1 MDLQE
6 IAEHA
11 ADLLRAPATLE
22 DRDFHLVAYAAH
34 GDTIDPV
41 RVDSILHRRATD
53 AVRAR
58 FERHGIARATG
69 PVRIPADVSLGQLGR
84 LCLPVRWNNVT
95 YGYLWLL
102 DDQERITPAQ
112 AARAMPLCDR
122 AALLMARQARERD
135 DLGWKVA
142 DLLSTHP
149 DARTQAADDLTSAGA
164 ADPPF
169 TVAVLRTPTA
179 EPLNPWLLPHSV
191 LTTFWQRDH
200 VLLIPATA
208 SAPTTIDRARHLLEE
223 HGAPVQAGV
232 HSPCPTLDHVHEG
245 WLRARVAARTAA
257 PGETRHWTSLG
268 VLRLLRTAGD
278 EALTQSTQTPGTH
291 RLLQNPELAE
301 TARTYLDLAGN
312 IQKTAQTL
320 NIHRQ
325 TLYHRLRRI
334 ETLTSLTLTNGQDRL
349 TLHLA
354 LTLAP
359 HLAPPSNHKAPP
371 ET

>member
-1 MDLQE
+1 MDDLQE

-11 ADLLRAPATLE
+11 ADLLQAPATLE

-41 RVDSILHRRATD
+41 RLDSILRRRATG

-58 FERHGIARATG
+58 FERHGIARARG
-69 PVRIPADVSLGQLGR
+69 PVRIPADPSLDQLGR

-102 DDQERITPAQ
+102 DDEERITPDQ
-112 AARAMPLCDR
+112 AAEAMPLCDR

-135 DLGWKVA
+135 DLGWKLA

-149 DARTQAADDLTSAGA
+149 EPRTRAADDLTDTGIA
-164 ADPPF
+164 APPF
-169 TVAVLRTPTA
+169 TIAVLRTPSP
-179 EPLNPWLLPHSV
+179 EPLNPWLLPHAV

-200 VLLIPATA
+200 VLLIPATT
-208 SAPTTIDRARHLLEE
+208 STPTTLDRARLLLEE
-223 HGAPVQAGV
+223 RNAPVQIGV
-232 HSPCPTLDHVHEG
+232 HSPCQTLDDVHES
-245 WLRARVAARTAA
+245 WLRARVAARVAT
-257 PGETRHWTSLG
+257 PGETRDWKTLG
-268 VLRLLRTAGD
+268 ALRLLRTAGD
-278 EALTQSTQTPGTH
+278 EALTQATQTPGTTS
-291 RLLQNPELAE
+291 LQAHPDLQE

-312 IQKTAQTL
+312 IQQTAKTL

-334 ETLTSLTLTNGQDRL
+334 EALTSLTLTNGQDRL

-359 HLAPPSNHKAPP
+359 HLNP
-371 ET
+371 

>member
-22 DRDFHLVAYAAH
+22 DRDFHLVAYAPH

-41 RVDSILHRRATD
+41 RMDSILHRRATA
-53 AVRAR
+53 AVRTR

-69 PVRIPADVSLGQLGR
+69 PVRIPADTSVGQLGR

-102 DDQERITPAQ
+102 DDQERITHTQ
-112 AARAMPLCDR
+112 AAHAMPLCER

-142 DLLSTHP
+142 DLLSAHP
-149 DARTQAADDLTSAGA
+149 DTRTQAATELAEA
-164 ADPPF
+164 AAPEPPF
-169 TVAVLRTPTA
+169 TVAVLRTPSP
-179 EPLNPWLLPHSV
+179 EPLNPWLLPHSA
-191 LTTFWQRDH
+191 LTTVWQRDH
-200 VLLIPATA
+200 VLVLPRP
-208 SAPTTIDRARHLLEE
+208 SARTTVDRARHLLEE
-223 HGAPVQAGV
+223 RNAPVQAGV
-232 HSPCPTLDHVHEG
+232 YSPCPTLDHVHEG

-257 PGETRHWTSLG
+257 PGETRDWTSLG

-278 EALTQSTQTPGTH
+278 DALTQTTQTKGTE
-291 RLLQNPELAE
+291 RLLEHPDLAE

-312 IQKTAQTL
+312 VQKTAQAL

-334 ETLTSLTLTNGQDRL
+334 EALTTLTLTNGQDRL

-354 LTLAP
+354 LTLSP
-359 HLAPPSNHKAPP
+359 HLDQQTNTRPS
-371 ET
+371 

>member
-22 DRDFHLVAYAAH
+22 DRDFHLVAYAGH

-41 RVDSILHRRATD
+41 RMDSILHRRATL
-53 AVRAR
+53 AVRTR

-69 PVRIPADVSLGQLGR
+69 PVRIPADTAVGQLGR

-112 AARAMPLCDR
+112 AAQAMPLCER
-122 AALLMARQARERD
+122 AGLLMARQARERD
-135 DLGWKVA
+135 DLGWRVA
-142 DLLSTHP
+142 DLLSAHL
-149 DARTQAADDLTSAGA
+149 DVRTQAAAALTDAGA
-164 ADPPF
+164 AEPPF
-169 TVAVLRTPTA
+169 TVAVLRTPNP
-179 EPLNPWLLPHSV
+179 EPLNPWLLPHSA
-191 LTTFWQRDH
+191 LTTVWQRDH
-200 VLLIPATA
+200 VLVIPATS
-208 SAPTTIDRARHLLEE
+208 SAAVDRARRLLEE
-223 HGAPVQAGV
+223 RNVTVRAGV
-232 HSPCPTLDHVHEG
+232 HSPCAGLDQVHEG
-245 WLRARVAARTAA
+245 WLRARVAARVAA
-257 PGETRHWTSLG
+257 PGETRDWTSLG

-278 EALTQSTQTPGTH
+278 EALTQSTQTEGIE
-291 RLLQNPELAE
+291 RLLQHPALTE

-312 IQKTAQTL
+312 VQKTAQTL

-334 ETLTSLTLTNGQDRL
+334 EDLTSLTLTNGQDRL

-354 LTLAP
+354 LTLTP
-359 HLAPPSNHKAPP
+359 HLD
-371 ET
+371 

>member
-1 MDLQE
+1 MALDLQE
-6 IAEHA
+6 IVEQA
-11 ADLLRAPATLE
+11 ADLLGAPATLE

-41 RVDSILHRRATD
+41 RMDSILHRRATG

-69 PVRIPADVSLGQLGR
+69 PVRIPADAALGQLAR

-102 DDQERITPAQ
+102 DDRQRITDPQ
-112 AARAMPLCDR
+112 AARAMPLCER
-122 AALLMARQARERD
+122 AGLLMARQARERD
-135 DLGWKVA
+135 DLSWKVA

-149 DARTQAADDLTSAGA
+149 DVRTQAADDLTDAGA
-164 ADPPF
+164 VETPL
-169 TVAVLRTPTA
+169 TVAVLRTPSP

-191 LTTFWQRDH
+191 LATVWQRDH
-200 VLLIPATA
+200 VLLLPTSNAPAALT
-208 SAPTTIDRARHLLEE
+208 RARRLLEE
-223 HGAPVQAGV
+223 RNAPVQTGV
-232 HSPCPTLDHVHEG
+232 YSPCPTLDDVHEG

-257 PGETRHWTSLG
+257 PGETRDWTSLG

-278 EALTQSTQTPGTH
+278 EALAQTTQTPGTE
-291 RLLQNPELAE
+291 RLLQHEDLTT

-312 IQKTAQTL
+312 VQQTAKTL

-334 ETLTSLTLTNGQDRL
+334 EELTSLSLTDGQDRL

-354 LTLAP
+354 LTVAP
-359 HLAPPSNHKAPP
+359 HLA
-371 ET
+371 

>member
-1 MDLQE
+1 MAPDLQD
-6 IAEHA
+6 IAEQA

-41 RVDSILHRRATD
+41 RMDSILHRRASE

-69 PVRIPADVSLGQLGR
+69 PVRIPADTSLGQLGR

-102 DDQERITPAQ
+102 DDQERITSSQ
-112 AARAMPLCDR
+112 AARAMPLCER

-135 DLGWKVA
+135 DLTWKVA
-142 DLLSTHP
+142 DLLSAHAETR
-149 DARTQAADDLTSAGA
+149 AQAANDLTEA
-164 ADPPF
+164 AAPDTPL
-169 TVAVLRTPTA
+169 TVAVLRTPSP
-179 EPLNPWLLPHSV
+179 EPLNPWQLPHSV
-191 LTTFWQRDH
+191 LTTVWQRDH
-200 VLLIPATA
+200 VLVIPAST
-208 SAPTTIDRARHLLEE
+208 PTPGTLDRARRLLEE
-223 HGAPVQAGV
+223 RNAPVRTGV
-232 HSPCPTLDHVHEG
+232 YWPCPTLQDVHEG

-257 PGETRHWTSLG
+257 PGETRDWTTLG

-278 EALTQSTQTPGTH
+278 EALTQTTQTPGTAH
-291 RLLQNPELAE
+291 LLEHPDLTE

-312 IQKTAQTL
+312 VQKTAKAL

-334 ETLTSLTLTNGQDRL
+334 EDLTALTLANGQDRL

-354 LTLAP
+354 LTLTP
-359 HLAPPSNHKAPP
+359 HLKQEGP
-371 ET
+371 

>member
-41 RVDSILHRRATD
+41 RMDSILHRRATL
-53 AVRAR
+53 AVRTR

-69 PVRIPADVSLGQLGR
+69 PVRIPADTSVGQLGR

-112 AARAMPLCDR
+112 AAQAMPLCER
-122 AALLMARQARERD
+122 AALHMARQARERD
-135 DLGWKVA
+135 DLGWRVA
-142 DLLSTHP
+142 DLLSTHL
-149 DARTQAADDLTSAGA
+149 DVRTQAADELTDAGVA
-164 ADPPF
+164 EPPF
-169 TVAVLRTPTA
+169 TVAVLRTPSA
-179 EPLNPWLLPHSV
+179 EPLNPWLLPHSALATV
-191 LTTFWQRDH
+191 WQRDH
-200 VLLIPATA
+200 VLVIPSTS
-208 SAPTTIDRARHLLEE
+208 SAPIDRARRLLEE
-223 HGAPVQAGV
+223 RNVTVRAGV
-232 HSPCPTLDHVHEG
+232 YSPCLALDQVHEG
-245 WLRARVAARTAA
+245 WLRARVAARVAA
-257 PGETRHWTSLG
+257 PGETRDWTSLG
-268 VLRLLRTAGD
+268 ALRLLRTAGD
-278 EALTQSTQTPGTH
+278 EALTQSTQTEGAE
-291 RLLQNPELAE
+291 RLLRHPDLAE

-312 IQKTAQTL
+312 VQKTAQAL

-334 ETLTSLTLTNGQDRL
+334 EDLTSLTLTNGQDRL

-359 HLAPPSNHKAPP
+359 HLKPDVP
-371 ET
+371 

>member
-1 MDLQE
+1 MAPDLQE
-6 IAEHA
+6 IVEQA

-41 RVDSILHRRATD
+41 RTASILHRRATE

-69 PVRIPADVSLGQLGR
+69 PVRIPADTSLGQLGR
-84 LCLPVRWNNVT
+84 LCLPARWNNVT

-102 DDQERITPAQ
+102 DDEERITGDQ
-112 AARAMPLCDR
+112 AAEAMPLCER
-122 AALLMARQARERD
+122 AGLLMARQVRERD
-135 DLGWKVA
+135 DLGYKVA
-142 DLLSTHP
+142 DLLSAHA
-149 DARTQAADDLTSAGA
+149 DVRTQAADDLTDAKA
-164 ADPPF
+164 ADPPL
-169 TVAVLRTPTA
+169 TVAVLRTPSP

-191 LTTFWQRDH
+191 LTTVWQRDH
-200 VLLIPATA
+200 VLLIPASTNTA
-208 SAPTTIDRARHLLEE
+208 TTLTRARRLLEE
-223 HGAPVQAGV
+223 RHAPVQAGLY
-232 HSPCPTLDHVHEG
+232 SPCPTLDDVHEG

-257 PGETRHWTSLG
+257 PGETRDWTSLG

-278 EALTQSTQTPGTH
+278 EALTQTTQTEGTQ
-291 RLLQNPELAE
+291 RLLQNQDLTQ

-312 IQKTAQTL
+312 VQQTATAL

-334 ETLTSLTLTNGQDRL
+334 EALTNLTLTNGQDRL

-354 LTLAP
+354 LTLSP
-359 HLAPPSNHKAPP
+359 HID
-371 ET
+371 

>member
-1 MDLQE
+1 MAPDLQDIVE
-6 IAEHA
+6 QA

-41 RVDSILHRRATD
+41 RMDSILHRRASE

-69 PVRIPADVSLGQLGR
+69 PVRIPADTSLGQLGR

-102 DDQERITPAQ
+102 DDQERITGPQ
-112 AARAMPLCDR
+112 ATRAMPLCER

-135 DLGWKVA
+135 DLTWKVA

-149 DARTQAADDLTSAGA
+149 DTRTQAAHDLAEA
-164 ADPPF
+164 AAPDQPL
-169 TVAVLRTPTA
+169 TVAVLRTPSP
-179 EPLNPWLLPHSV
+179 EPLNPWQLPHSV
-191 LTTFWQRDH
+191 LTTVWQRDH
-200 VLLIPATA
+200 VLVIPT
-208 SAPTTIDRARHLLEE
+208 STPTTTTIDRARRLLEE
-223 HGAPVQAGV
+223 RNAPVQTGV
-232 HSPCPTLDHVHEG
+232 YSPCPTLEDVHEG

-257 PGETRHWTSLG
+257 PGDSRDWTTLG
-268 VLRLLRTAGD
+268 ALRLLRTAGD
-278 EALTQSTQTPGTH
+278 EALTQTTQTPGTNA
-291 RLLQNPELAE
+291 LLEHPDLTE
-301 TARTYLDLAGN
+301 TARTYLDRAGN
-312 IQKTAQTL
+312 VQQTAKAL

-334 ETLTSLTLTNGQDRL
+334 EDLTALTLTNGQDRL

-359 HLAPPSNHKAPP
+359 HLKQEGP
-371 ET
+371 